1 MLQIKFKLPKTQSNC
16 NLNQLNRHKTYLTGF
31 KQRSYQQVYIDGRF
45 IMAHTFDCIVV
56 GAGFSGLAAGR
67 ILHKEN
73 KSFLLLEAR
82 DRVGGRTHTRH
93 FENGK
98 YVDIGGQWIGP
109 TQDRMYDLAR
119 EHGIEWYE
127 TYNEGKNI
135 LDLNRVIKTYTGLIP
150 KMDIPSLINI
160 DMVLKKLDRMAKK
173 IELSNPWST
182 SQAKTW
188 DSMSLETFARKHC
201 YTRNCYKVV
210 RAGLETVY
218 ACELNEVSL
227 LHALFYIRSGT
238 NLNVLLSIKDGAQQH
253 RIKGGMQPF
262 AEKLAKKFQTSIRLN
277 NPVKRITQ
285 SDDLIS
291 VSGDGFEYKA
301 KRVIVAIP
309 PVLIQDIEFSPSLPL
324 KKQQLLQ
331 KLSMGIVGKVFG
343 VYEKPFWRKNGFS
356 GQVVADEHAPFQ
368 TFFDSSP
375 ADSSYGVLLAFCI
388 ANRAR
393 DFFLQDEQSRK
404 KIALEYFERYFGEEA
419 AQPLYYT
426 DHCWA
431 DEAWSKG
438 CYAGIYPTGAWTN
451 FENELAKPYG
461 SIFWAGTE
469 TSDVW
474 YGYIEGAVRAG
485 ERTAQEVL
493 NSLNP

>member
-1 MLQIKFKLPKTQSNC
+1 MDAKL
-16 NLNQLNRHKTYLTGF
+16 
-31 KQRSYQQVYIDGRF
+31 
-45 IMAHTFDCIVV
+45 DCIVI

-67 ILHKEN
+67 ILHEEQ
-73 KSFLLLEAR
+73 KSFLILEAR

-93 FENGK
+93 FDNGK

-135 LDLNRVIKTYTGLIP
+135 LDLNLVIKTYTGLIP

-160 DMVLKKLDRMAKK
+160 DFVLKKLERLAKK
-173 IELSNPWST
+173 IELSNPWSHP
-182 SQAKTW
+182 SASTW
-188 DSMSLETFARKHC
+188 DSMSLEAFVKKHC
-201 YTRNCYKVV
+201 YTKNCYKVV

-253 RIKGGMQPF
+253 RIKGGMQSF
-262 AEKLAKKFQTSIRLN
+262 AEKLAEKFQYSVRLN
-277 NPVKRITQ
+277 SSVKQIDQ
-285 SDDLIS
+285 SNDVVS
-291 VSGDGFEYKA
+291 VSGDGFVYQA
-301 KRVIVAIP
+301 KYVIVAVP
-309 PVLIQDIEFSPSLPL
+309 PVLIQEIEFSPSLPF

-343 VYEKPFWRKNGFS
+343 VYKKPFWRNHGFS
-356 GQVVADEHAPFQ
+356 GQVVADENAPFQ
-368 TFFDSSP
+368 TLFDSSP

-393 DFFLQDEQSRK
+393 KFFSQDEQTRK
-404 KIALEYFERYFGEEA
+404 KIALEYFERYFGKEA
-419 AQPLYYT
+419 THPLYYT

-451 FENELAKPYG
+451 FQNELARPTV

-469 TSDVW
+469 TSEVW

-485 ERTAQEVL
+485 ERAAHEVL
-493 NSLNP
+493 NSLKP